1 MASPLRGCGGDR
13 FGMRALHYLK
23 TWPCSFDPIEAGT
36 KTFEYRRND
45 RGFLIG
51 DVLVLQRYDPH
62 TQGYTGEVIR
72 RIVTYIILGG
82 DVPGLPVGYC
92 IMQIAE
98 EESDGAKA
106 GEGGGQA

>member
-1 MASPLRGCGGDR
+1 MASPLRGCGRDR
-13 FGMRALHYLK
+13 SGKHALHHLK
-23 TWPCSFDPIEAGT
+23 TWPGSFDPIKSGI
-36 KTFEYRRND
+36 KTFDYRRDD
-45 RGFLIG
+45 RGFRVG
-51 DVLVLQRYDPH
+51 DVLVFERYDPH

-82 DVPGLPVGYC
+82 DVPGLPIGYC